1 MVVGGVVEAVAV
13 ACWLAFVV
21 ADFVGIVAVVGAVAF
36 ELVAFAL
43 VAIAVVAV
51 ALVVDA
57 AVEAAFAALVTW
69 EGCFG
74 MMAVAVADVQVEEV
88 QVQSVCRR
96 LVVGAKVH
104 DCAAAVGSFV
114 VVEAASLVDSEYSVV
129 C

>member
-21 ADFVGIVAVVGAVAF
+21 ADFVEIVAVVGAVA
-36 ELVAFAL
+36 VAL

-51 ALVVDA
+51 VADA

-104 DCAAAVGSFV
+104 VCAAAVSGFV
-114 VVEAASLVDSEYSVV
+114 VVEAASLVDSEYLVV